1 MTSCG
6 FGGLSALCFCLAYR
20 SPRGLRDAWNTA
32 RGCVA
37 HEGVLT
43 SLLRGQRPSHP
54 ASASG
59 CVLRPPPGED
69 GTLSRCSNMCTV
81 RRPRPARRVRR
92 TARREQGTDAA
103 VLRWKRNQ
111 KSLREHSPNIC
122 EMSRSLVASMGS
134 FDLTG
139 TRLALL
145 IGGA

>member
-1 MTSCG
+1 MR
-6 FGGLSALCFCLAYR
+6 A
-20 SPRGLRDAWNTA
+20 PRLEVLEYVLREKVDDVDEWVR
-32 RGCVA
+32 RGD
-37 HEGVLT
+37 T
-43 SLLRGQRPSHP
+43 LLR
-54 ASASG
+54 
-59 CVLRPPPGED
+59 
-69 GTLSRCSNMCTV
+69 
-81 RRPRPARRVRR
+81 RR